1 MRFVAFTAV
10 FLFSLV
16 LLAGCGGSPETLQA
30 SKTGDIPTWYP
41 NAPQD
46 PLYARAANTAVSQDL
61 QVAVDKASTGAR
73 AELGR
78 LVETKVNT
86 MQKRFEEETGT
97 AQEATLIQQFTQ
109 ATKLVVST
117 TLNGSRM
124 KDQKT
129 VRDGQMWR
137 AYVLMELPL
146 GAANQALMDEIK
158 KNKELYTRFRATE
171 SYRELDA
178 EVQKYEEWKQQ
189 QQQQQPPAPGR

>member
-10 FLFSLV
+10 LLFSLV

-30 SKTGDIPTWYP
+30 SKTGDIPDWYP

-46 PLYARAANTAVSQDL
+46 PLFARAANTAVSQDM
-61 QVAVDKASTGAR
+61 QMAVDKASTGAR

-78 LVETKVNT
+78 LVETKVNSL
-86 MQKRFEEETGT
+86 QKRFEEETG
-97 AQEATLIQQFTQ
+97 AGQEATLLSQFTQ

-124 KDQKT
+124 KDHKM
-129 VRDGQMWR
+129 VRDGQMYR

-158 KNKELYTRFRATE
+158 KNKELYARFRATE
-171 SYRELDA
+171 AYKDLDA
-178 EVQKYEEWKQQ
+178 EVQRYEEWKKQQ
-189 QQQQQPPAPGR
+189 QTPPTN

>member
-1 MRFVAFTAV
+1 MRFVALTAV
-10 FLFSLV
+10 ILFSLV
-16 LLAGCGGSPETLQA
+16 MLAGCGGSPETLQA
-30 SKTGDIPTWYP
+30 SKTGDIPDWYP

-61 QVAVDKASTGAR
+61 QIAVDKASTGAR

-129 VRDGQMWR
+129 VRDGAMWR

-146 GAANQALMDEIK
+146 GAANATLMDEIK

-171 SYRELDA
+171 AYKDLDA
-178 EVQKYEEWKQQ
+178 EVQRYEEWKKQQ
-189 QQQQQPPAPGR
+189 QQQPAPPTN